1 MYMFLLRLF
10 FSAALLSFPIVL
22 LQSES
27 RANTASMMESDG
39 KGKSQDGKEE
49 KGPAKSL
56 SVRRSLSNE
65 FRQAATVI
73 PQTEGRRDSPPVQA
87 AQSPS
92 TIVWISCLV
101 LPVRR
106 SLGSAASES
115 STAAG
120 SSQCR
125 VS

>member
-27 RANTASMMESDG
+27 RADTASMMESDG

-73 PQTEGRRDSPPVQA
+73 PQSSGQKRQSSSP
-87 AQSPS
+87 
-92 TIVWISCLV
+92 
-101 LPVRR
+101 
-106 SLGSAASES
+106 
-115 STAAG
+115 G
-120 SSQCR
+120 SSVTKYYRLDFMFGSSSEKVARQC
-125 VS
+125 SL

>member
-1 MYMFLLRLF
+1 MYMFLLRPF

-22 LQSES
+22 PQSES
-27 RANTASMMESDG
+27 RADTASMMESDG

-73 PQTEGRRDSPPVQA
+73 PQTGGRRDSPPVQA

-101 LPVRR
+101 LPE
-106 SLGSAASES
+106 GS
-115 STAAG
+115 
-120 SSQCR
+120 
-125 VS
+125 

>member
-1 MYMFLLRLF
+1 MHIYYICICFCFAPF

-22 LQSES
+22 PQSES
-27 RANTASMMESDG
+27 RADTASMMESDG

-73 PQTEGRRDSPPVQA
+73 PQTGGRRDSPPVQA
-87 AQSPS
+87 AQSTS

-101 LPVRR
+101 LPE
-106 SLGSAASES
+106 GS
-115 STAAG
+115 
-120 SSQCR
+120 
-125 VS
+125 